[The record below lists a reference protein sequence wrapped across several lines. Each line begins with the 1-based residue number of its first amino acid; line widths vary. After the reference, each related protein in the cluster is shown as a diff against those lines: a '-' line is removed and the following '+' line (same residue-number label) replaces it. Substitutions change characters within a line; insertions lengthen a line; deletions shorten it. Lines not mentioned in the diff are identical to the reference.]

1 MEGIR
6 WKSDKEKY
14 EKYLEY
20 RKRKVAALK
29 KNAKLEKLTRKE
41 IERMMR
47 ENQTL

>member
-20 RKRKVAALK
+20 KKRRVAAIK
-29 KNAKLEKLTRKE
+29 KKAKKEKLTLRE
-41 IERMMR
+41 LDRMMR